1 MSQAKTSP
9 HDNPAAALRRRN
21 ESYANSLLESIPDLL
36 FVLDK
41 NGCFLDFKAEEGD
54 LYTSPEHF
62 LNKHYRETMPPA
74 LQESISAAL
83 EKTFSTNRVTEF
95 DYEIEIKNGRQYFNA
110 RMVPFDDDKVL
121 VGCRNVTQRVLSEKA
136 LARAYDLL
144 EKGSKAARI
153 GSWEVNMADKKVV
166 WTTMTKEIHE
176 VDPEF
181 RPSFEGAVGFYKY
194 PESRDR
200 LIASFDACA
209 EEGKAFDEE
218 HLMVTAKGNEK
229 WVRIIGIPVHEEG
242 LCVRVY
248 GLMQDIDERKRIQLQ
263 LESERQRLD
272 YIIQG
277 TNIGTW
283 EWNLKTGEAT
293 IDERWANIIG
303 YSLDEV
309 APVSIHTLERFAH
322 PGDLARSKEA
332 LQPHLAGK
340 TEYYQFELR
349 MKHKEGHWVWVLN
362 RGKVISRA
370 PDGRALHMYGTFQ
383 DITGKKQHED
393 ELKRALDAAEKASLA
408 KSEFLANMSHEIRT
422 PLNGVIGFTDLLLKT
437 PLTET
442 QQQYLS
448 TVYQSARSLLDLIN
462 DILDFSKIEAGKL
475 NWEPERTDLFRLGAQ
490 IADIS
495 KYQAHQKDL
504 ELILNLPP
512 SLPRYVWTDQVRL
525 RQILVNLLN
534 NAIKFTER
542 GEVELRVEVLEQLSA
557 NRTKFRFSVRDTGI
571 GIAPAHQE
579 KIFQSFTQG
588 DSSTTRKFGGT
599 GLGLTISNKLLAL
612 TASRLRLESMP
623 GKGSTFFFD
632 VVMPAEAGEPEEWL
646 DLDAIRR
653 VLIVD
658 DNDTNRRLLHEML
671 TTRGIFCVQVQD
683 GRRALE
689 LLAEGERFDAV
700 LMDYQMPDMDG
711 LETIRQLRRL
721 PAESAAH
728 HPVVLLYSSNEDERT
743 MEEFRTLQVRQR
755 LIKPVTIDQVLRTLT
770 LVAHPERLGDPVPLP
785 KATIGAELGGEEIR
799 VLIAEDNPLNL
810 MLVRSYFKSIDPQIT
825 LIKAENGKVALD
837 LFRQQRPQLVITDIQ
852 MPELNGYELAR
863 AIRLLVD
870 GKEVPIIALTA
881 GTTKG
886 ERQRCLDAG
895 MNDYLSKPILEATFR
910 QMIGKWLGPVKELP
924 APGHR
929 VAGESAGQLRERL
942 LAFVDGEEEAFQD
955 LIRVAKTVLAEAA
968 GDMENGLAG
977 GDLPL
982 IKKVAHRIK
991 GTALTFKLADLADSA
1006 ILIDSSTSKDL
1017 DAYREPTQCFLLR
1030 IREVIARLEAVGG

>member
-1 MSQAKTSP
+1 MSQAKRTP
-9 HDNPAAALRRRN
+9 NEHQAEVLRRRN
-21 ESYANSLLESIPDLL
+21 EAYANSLLESIPDLL
-36 FVLDK
+36 FVLHR
-41 NGCFLDFKAEEGD
+41 NGYFLDYKAEEGD
-54 LYTSPEHF
+54 LYASPEQF
-62 LNKHYRETMPPA
+62 LHKHYRETMPPA
-74 LQESISAAL
+74 LQESIATAL
-83 EKTFSTNRVTEF
+83 EKTFATQQVTEF
-95 DYEIEIKNGRQYFNA
+95 DYEIEIKDGRQYFNA
-110 RMVPFDDDKVL
+110 RMVPFEDDKVL

-166 WTTMTKEIHE
+166 WAPVTKEIHE

-181 RPSFEGAVGFYKY
+181 EPSFEGAIEFYRS

-200 LIASFDACA
+200 LIALFDACV
-209 EEGKAFDEE
+209 EKNETFDEE

-229 WVRIIGIPVHEEG
+229 WVRIIGIPVHEG
-242 LCVRVY
+242 QRCIRVY
-248 GLMQDIDERKRIQLQ
+248 GLMQDVDERKRMQLQ

-272 YIIQG
+272 YIIQA

-283 EWNLKTGEAT
+283 EWNLKTEEAT
-293 IDERWANIIG
+293 IDERWASIIG
-303 YSLDEV
+303 YTLAEI

-332 LQPHLAGK
+332 LQPHLKGEK
-340 TEYYQFELR
+340 EYYQFEFR
-349 MKHKEGHWVWVLN
+349 MKHKQGHWVWVLN
-362 RGKVISRA
+362 RGKVVSRGS
-370 PDGRALHMYGTFQ
+370 DGRALHMYGTFQ
-383 DITGKKQHED
+383 DITEKKQHE
-393 ELKRALDAAEKASLA
+393 EALKRAIEAAEKASLA

-437 PLTET
+437 PLTDT

-475 NWEPERTDLFRLGAQ
+475 YWEPERTDLFRLGEQ

-495 KYQAHQKDL
+495 KYQAHQKKL

-534 NAIKFTER
+534 NAIKFTDR
-542 GEVELRVEVLEQLSA
+542 GEVELKVEVLEHLSDK
-557 NRTKFRFSVRDTGI
+557 RKKFRFSVRDTGI
-571 GIAPAHQE
+571 GVVPDHQE
-579 KIFQSFTQG
+579 KIFHSFTQG

-612 TASRLRLESMP
+612 TASRLQLDTKP

-632 VVMPAEAGEPEEWL
+632 LLMPAEAGEPEDWL
-646 DLDAIRR
+646 ELESVRR

-658 DNDTNRRLLHEML
+658 DNHTNRRLLHEML
-671 TTRGIFCVQVQD
+671 ATRGISCMQVED

-689 LLAEGERFDAV
+689 LLAAGERFDAV
-700 LMDYQMPDMDG
+700 LMDYQMPEMDG

-721 PAESAAH
+721 PAESAAQ
-728 HPVVLLYSSNEDERT
+728 HPVVLFYSSNEDEGV
-743 MEEFRTLQVRQR
+743 MEEFRALQVRQR
-755 LIKPVTIDQVLRTLT
+755 LVKPVTIDQVLRALT
-770 LVAHPERLGDPVPLP
+770 LVAHPERLAEPAAALQMTP
-785 KATIGAELGGEEIR
+785 GAERVGEEIG

-810 MLVRSYFKSIDPQIT
+810 MLVRSYFKSMDARIN
-825 LIKAENGKVALD
+825 LIEAENGKVALE
-837 LFRQQRPQLVITDIQ
+837 LFRQHRPQLVITDIQ
-852 MPELNGYELAR
+852 MPELNGYELSQ
-863 AIRLLVD
+863 AIRSLD
-870 GKEVPIIALTA
+870 AGKKVPIVALTA

-910 QMIGKWLGPVKELP
+910 QMIGKWLGPVEELP
-924 APGHR
+924 ATGSR
-929 VAGESAGQLRERL
+929 AAGESAGQLRERL
-942 LAFVDGEEEAFQD
+942 LAFVDGEEDAFQD
-955 LIRVAKTVLAEAA
+955 LIRVAKTVLEEAA
-968 GDMENGLAG
+968 GDMERGLAG

-982 IKKVAHRIK
+982 VKKVAHRIK
-991 GTALTFKLADLADSA
+991 GTALTFKLSDLADSA
-1006 ILIDSSTSKDL
+1006 ILIDSGTSEDI
-1017 DAYREPTQCFLLR
+1017 DTYREPIEYFLLR
-1030 IREVIARLEAVGG
+1030 IRDLLARLAEMEG